1 MANQLAVQV
10 TESGTATV
18 TAANLPSAAA
28 LPSGMKVEWKLYLNN
43 NQTNTPDESNEAG
56 LLQNAKITSNGTSAT
71 ITGVDFTTND
81 TNKDNVLWAVA
92 RVVDSD
98 GNDMGLHR
106 RPWSAWTWFSPLP
119 AATDPTDPGQSNV
132 KLDTQVV
139 YMINEVSLYDFL
151 VTGNNDT
158 DNITVTSS
166 DESVA
171 TVALQDA
178 ADTRGAK

>member
-92 RVVDSD
+92 KVVDSD
-98 GNDMGLHR
+98 GNDMGLPAGRGPCGRGSDRFQQHR
-106 RPWSAWTWFSPLP
+106 PDRPGSEQREARY
-119 AATDPTDPGQSNV
+119 PGGLHDQRSIAV
-132 KLDTQVV
+132 
-139 YMINEVSLYDFL
+139 
-151 VTGNNDT
+151 
-158 DNITVTSS
+158 
-166 DESVA
+166 
-171 TVALQDA
+171 
-178 ADTRGAK
+178 